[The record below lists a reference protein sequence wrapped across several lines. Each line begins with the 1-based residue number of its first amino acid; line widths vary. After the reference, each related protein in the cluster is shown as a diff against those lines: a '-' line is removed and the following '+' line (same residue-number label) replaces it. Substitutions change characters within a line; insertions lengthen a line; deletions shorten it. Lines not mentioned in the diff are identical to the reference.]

1 MSVKYVG
8 IGFTAHQTSK
18 AFIKRYKSEED
29 LRDVFEL
36 QKLSKASTKRL
47 YIFEVC
53 SSSNSSCLW
62 LLSFDVKEV
71 RVRDPK
77 RCEKLFR
84 KPSHE
89 YSEIK
94 EMLFSYLCGSVDAS
108 TYICLEDY
116 SGPVESYLLQVA
128 DRDKFRVEK
137 YYVKPY
143 SGKEKVFVREA
154 IMRSIML
161 LEAKALAIASRVEK
175 VDSRAL
181 WRVEKIAREFLESLT
196 LLENKDS
203 LYREKLSSL
212 GIDIDINT
220 LAKSTRERVEKALEL
235 RFKSVR
241 EAHSFSTGRKAKS

>member
-1 MSVKYVG
+1 MSVKYIG
-8 IGFTAHQTSK
+8 IGFTAHQSSK
-18 AFIKRYKSEED
+18 IFIGRYKSEGE

-36 QKLSKASTKRL
+36 EKLSRATAKRL

-53 SSSNSSCLW
+53 SREASDCLW

-116 SGPVESYLLQVA
+116 SGSVESYLLQVA
-128 DRDKFRVEK
+128 DRDKFRVES
-137 YYVKPY
+137 YPVKPH
-143 SGKEKVFVREA
+143 SEKEKVFVKEA
-154 IMRSIML
+154 ILRTVEWL
-161 LEAKALAIASRVEK
+161 QAKALTLASKVEK
-175 VDSRAL
+175 TDSRAL
-181 WRVEKIAREFLESLT
+181 WRVEKSAREFLTTLA
-196 LLENKDS
+196 LLENRAR
-203 LYREKLSSL
+203 LYQEKLSSL
-212 GIDIDINT
+212 GIDIDIDT
-220 LAKSTRERVEKALEL
+220 LAKSARESVEKALEY
-235 RFKSVR
+235 RCEK
-241 EAHSFSTGRKAKS
+241 K

>member
-8 IGFTAHQTSK
+8 IGITKGLSSK
-18 AFIKRYKSEED
+18 AFINRYKSEEE

-36 QKLSKASTKRL
+36 EKLSRASVKRL
-47 YIFEVC
+47 YVFEVC

-62 LLSFDVKEV
+62 LLSFDVREV

-108 TYICLEDY
+108 TYICLEDT
-116 SGPVESYLLQVA
+116 SSLVENYLRSVSSEG
-128 DRDKFRVEK
+128 KFRVEK

-143 SGKEKVFVREA
+143 SEKERAFVKEA
-154 IMRSIML
+154 ILRTVEWL
-161 LEAKALAIASRVEK
+161 QAKALAIASRVEK

-181 WRVEKIAREFLESLT
+181 WRAERSARELLTALALLES
-196 LLENKDS
+196 KAR
-203 LYREKLSSL
+203 LYQEKLGAL
-212 GIDIDINT
+212 GIGIDINT
-220 LAKSTRERVEKALEL
+220 LAKGARERVEKALEY
-235 RFKSVR
+235 RCVR
-241 EAHSFSTGRKAKS
+241 K